1 VRKVNQ
7 LKAGALLSYV
17 SMGLGYLISIIYTP
31 LMLRLLGQN
40 EYGLYNMVAS
50 VVSYL
55 GLFNFGFGSAY
66 IRYYSRYKVNNDEL
80 SIARLN
86 GMFLLIFSLLG
97 LLAGLAGAYLVIRV
111 KDVFGEKISPED
123 LHTAKLL
130 MAIMVLNIV
139 ISLVTTVFNAYVTA
153 NEEYIFQKLLQMAKS
168 LLGPFVML
176 PALLMGFRSIGMA
189 VVTTGLS
196 VLAEM
201 INLIYCCKKKHISL
215 SFRRFDLRLMR
226 EMTVFSSYVFLNM
239 IIDQINWNVGKFILG
254 RYKGTVAVA
263 IYGLAAQLNS
273 YYISLSTAISNV
285 FIPRVNRMVARSV
298 PDYKMTIIFAEIG
311 RLQFLVLSLI
321 CSGLIFFGK
330 PFITM
335 WAGADY
341 SEAYPVALLLIIPVT
356 VPLIQNLGIEIQKAK
371 NMHRFRSLVYF
382 LIALFNL
389 GLSIAITGRY
399 GCIGTAASTAAALI
413 IGNGLIM
420 NIYYHRRLGL
430 DMRYFWWQI
439 AKFLPSMIAP
449 LLTGILLNIF
459 IDLYQPLTFV
469 ICGLMYVIVFCAS
482 VWIKGLN
489 SFEKSMIGK
498 SLAGIFARL
507 KLRKGYV

>member
-1 VRKVNQ
+1 MRKVNQ
-7 LKAGALLSYV
+7 LKAGALLSYA

-31 LMLRLLGQN
+31 LMLRLLGQS

-50 VVSYL
+50 VVGYL

-66 IRYYSRYKVNNDEL
+66 IRYYSRYKVNNDEE

-86 GMFLLIFSLLG
+86 GMFLLIFSFLG
-97 LLAGLAGAYLVIRV
+97 LLAGLAGSYLVIRV
-111 KDVFGEKISPED
+111 KDVFGKKISPEE

-139 ISLVTTVFNAYVTA
+139 ICLIATVFNAYVTA
-153 NEEYIFQKLLQMAKS
+153 NEEYIFQKLLHMVKS
-168 LLGPFVML
+168 LLGPFVIL
-176 PALLMGFRSIGMA
+176 PVLLLGFRSIGMA
-189 VVTTGLS
+189 VVTTALS
-196 VLAEM
+196 LLAEM
-201 INLIYCCKKKHISL
+201 INLIYCCKKMHISF
-215 SFRRFDLRLMR
+215 SFRRLDLRLMR

-254 RYKGTVAVA
+254 RYRGTVAVA
-263 IYGLAAQLNS
+263 IYGLATQLNS
-273 YYISLSTAISNV
+273 YYISLSTAISDV
-285 FIPRVNRMVARSV
+285 FIPRINRMVARSV
-298 PDYKMTIIFAEIG
+298 PNYRLTIVFAEVG

-341 SEAYPVALLLIIPVT
+341 SEAYPVALILIIPVT

-371 NMHRFRSLVYF
+371 NMHRFRSIVYF
-382 LIALFNL
+382 LIALLNL

-420 NIYYHRRLGL
+420 NIYYHRRLAL

-439 AKFLPSMIAP
+439 AKFLPSLIAP

-459 IDLYQPLTFV
+459 IDLYHPLSFV
-469 ICGLMYVIVFCAS
+469 ICGLIYVIVFGIS
-482 VWIKGLN
+482 VWLMGLN
-489 SFEKSMIGK
+489 SFEKSRIGK